1 MQTVMIVGAGKR
13 GMAMIQIIQDSIM
26 LDVKA
31 VIDLKEEA
39 PGILW
44 AKERGIETASDWRPF
59 IKEKVDIII
68 EVTGNQEVY
77 REIRQAS
84 GKESVLIP
92 TSVAY
97 MLIKL
102 FNDKEKLIS
111 KIQKETY
118 KYNLIFNSV
127 DDGREICQ
135 GIKLAIQYVREV
147 IFIYVKIA

>member
-1 MQTVMIVGAGKR
+1 MGQR
-13 GMAMIQIIQDSIM
+13 
-26 LDVKA
+26 
-31 VIDLKEEA
+31 
-39 PGILW
+39 
-44 AKERGIETASDWRPF
+44 SDWRPF

-111 KIQKETY
+111 KIQKET
-118 KYNLIFNSV
+118 V
-127 DDGREICQ
+127 
-135 GIKLAIQYVREV
+135 
-147 IFIYVKIA
+147 